1 MLLFALLGLGVG
13 GVYAL
18 STLGLVLVY
27 RGSGVLNFAQGAI
40 AGVGGYAYYDLNV
53 NHGVPTVLA
62 VILAVALCA
71 VLGAVIHFLVMR
83 PLSTAP
89 ALTRIIATLGIM
101 TALQELGLIFY
112 GSQTTIVPSF
122 FPVDTVKIFGN
133 PVSKET
139 LILLAIACVATA
151 VLWVVYKF
159 TRFGLATTAVA
170 ENEQSAQLCGHSP
183 NRIALTNWMLGC
195 ALAGFAGILIVPISG
210 LTVSTLVL
218 TIVPMLAVGLVGG
231 FTSFPITLVGALVI
245 GIAQSEMARYVTTP
259 GWSESVP
266 FLAVMLILV
275 IRGRSLPVRSHVNE
289 RLPVIGSG
297 IMRPAV
303 VVPLIVVSALAIV
316 VLPTSWSNAVIA
328 SLLFATVCVSVIITT
343 GYAGQLSLAQIAF
356 AGFAGLVA
364 TRLSA
369 TQGWPFFACAVLGV
383 VAAIPAG
390 LIIGLPAVRTRGINL
405 AIITFGLAYAMES
418 VIFDSPTFTGG
429 VNGTVVKPPSI
440 FGWTLNPFT
449 YPRRYEFASL
459 IALIIA
465 IFVASNLRRGRAG
478 RRLIAVRSNERAAAS
493 LGLSVVQTKLFAFAV
508 SAAVAGLAGV
518 LMAFQYTFVQ
528 YSNFDVFTS
537 VSAVIGTVLGGVGYL
552 AGALIG
558 GSGATGGITS
568 RIVDVFTTS
577 GNVGLYV
584 GLAMALLLI
593 LTLIFNPHGIA
604 NVVSQQIAAVRARV
618 PGLRVRGPRQA
629 GGWASAPSQTVPAQ
643 AITAPQET
651 AAAVAEAGAGTG
663 APAAAADSRSA
674 EPDSPPSAAASLA
687 ASAAGRRPRHPVR
700 PLTLAVDKLSVRFG
714 GVTALADV
722 SLVVEPGEVTGLMGP
737 NGAGKTTLID
747 AVTGFVTAAGGTV
760 YLDDQRVTTRSAAR
774 RAALGISRTFQSLE
788 LFEEISVA
796 DNIRVSIES
805 GQRGV
810 YWRDLIWPRHTQ
822 LTGTA
827 DAAIS
832 ILGLGDD
839 LDRRPGELP
848 LGRRRLVSIARA
860 IASEPSVLL
869 LDEPAAGLDD
879 DESEELGRLVRVLA
893 EDWGLA
899 ILLVEHDVPLLM
911 STCDTVVAI
920 DHGSYVT
927 SGAPQEVRHHPK
939 VIESYLGEAD
949 PEASE
954 QETTPVPPQ
963 RAEPIESG
971 QS

>member
-40 AGVGGYAYYDLNV
+40 AGVGGYAYYDLHF
-53 NHGVPTVLA
+53 NHQVPNVLA
-62 VILAVALCA
+62 VIIAVAFCA
-71 VLGAVIHFLVMR
+71 VLGAAMHFLVMR

-89 ALTRIIATLGIM
+89 ALTRVIATLGVM
-101 TALQELGLIFY
+101 TALQQLGLIFY
-112 GSQTTIVPSF
+112 GTQTTIVPSF
-122 FPVDTVKIFGN
+122 FPIDTVKIFGN

-139 LILLAIACVATA
+139 LILLGIAVVATA
-151 VLWVVYKF
+151 ALWAVYKF

-183 NRIALTNWMLGC
+183 NRIALVNWMLGC

-218 TIVPMLAVGLVGG
+218 LIVPMLACGLVGG
-231 FTSFPITLVGALVI
+231 FTSFPITLVAALVI
-245 GIAQSEMARYVTTP
+245 GIAQSEMARYITTP

-275 IRGRSLPVRSHVNE
+275 IRGRPLPVRSHVNE
-289 RLPVIGSG
+289 RLPEVGSG
-297 IMRPAV
+297 ILRPLV
-303 VVPLIVVSALAIV
+303 VVPLIVASALAIV
-316 VLPTSWSNAVIA
+316 LLPLSWSNAVIA
-328 SLLFATVCVSVIITT
+328 TLLFATVCVSVVITT

-369 TQGWPFFACAVLGV
+369 TQGWPFLLCALIGV
-383 VAAIPAG
+383 AAAIPAG
-390 LIIGLPAVRTRGINL
+390 LIVGLPAVRTRGINL
-405 AIITFGLAYAMES
+405 AIITFGLAFAMEN

-429 VNGTVVKPPSI
+429 VDGTVVKPPSI
-440 FGWTLNPFT
+440 FGWSLNSFT
-449 YPRRYEFASL
+449 QPRRYEFASL
-459 IALIIA
+459 VALILA
-465 IFVASNLRRGRAG
+465 VLVASNLRRGRAG
-478 RRLIAVRSNERAAAS
+478 RRLVAVRLNERASAS
-493 LGLSVVQTKLFAFAV
+493 LGLSVVQVKLFAFAA

-518 LMAFQYTFVQ
+518 LMAFQYTYVQ
-528 YSNFDVFTS
+528 YSTFDVFTS
-537 VSAVIGTVLGGVGYL
+537 VNAVIGTVLGGVGYL

-584 GLAMALLLI
+584 ALVMALLLI
-593 LTLIFNPHGIA
+593 VTLIANPHGIA
-604 NVVSQQIAAVRARV
+604 NVVGQQIAAVRKR
-618 PGLRVRGPRQA
+618 LRASRPAAGPA
-629 GGWASAPSQTVPAQ
+629 VAKAPAQ
-643 AITAPQET
+643 AGPAPEET
-651 AAAVAEAGAGTG
+651 GPARAETG
-663 APAAAADSRSA
+663 SGSPAQVPSA
-674 EPDSPPSAAASLA
+674 EVM
-687 ASAAGRRPRHPVR
+687 RQPRTPVR
-700 PLTLAVDKLSVRFG
+700 PLTLRVEKLSVRFG
-714 GVTALADV
+714 GVTALSDV
-722 SLVVEPGEVTGLMGP
+722 SLVVEPRKVTGLMGP

-747 AVTGFVTAAGGTV
+747 AVTGFVTTASGTA
-760 YLDDQRVTTRSAAR
+760 YLDDQKIATKSAAR

-796 DNIRVSIES
+796 DNIRVAIEA

-810 YWRDLIWPRHTQ
+810 YWQDLAWPRRTQ

-827 DAAIS
+827 EAAITV
-832 ILGLGDD
+832 LGLGAD

-860 IASEPSVLL
+860 IASQPSVLL
-869 LDEPAAGLDD
+869 LDEPAAGLDE
-879 DESEELGRLVRVLA
+879 DESEELGRLIRGLA
-893 EDWGLA
+893 EEWGLA

-949 PEASE
+949 PDVGEH
-954 QETTPVPPQ
+954 ETAPVPPHG
-963 RAEPIESG
+963 AEPVESG